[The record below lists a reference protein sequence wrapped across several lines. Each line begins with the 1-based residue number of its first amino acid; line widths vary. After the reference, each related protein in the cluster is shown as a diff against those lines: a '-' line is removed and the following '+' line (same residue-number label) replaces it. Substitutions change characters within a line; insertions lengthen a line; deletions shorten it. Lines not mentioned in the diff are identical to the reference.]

1 MRALGFYNP
10 EASEQYTEEFLFP
23 VKSLM
28 PFSVHQP
35 TLFVYSDIIR
45 HQFVGNKMA
54 PVLRIVPT
62 SGKLGDIVVVRFDR
76 PYFLPVCK
84 GYINSVEIQI
94 NNDSG
99 DLLKFISGKV
109 VCILHLRKVF

>member
-1 MRALGFYNP
+1 M
-10 EASEQYTEEFLFP
+10 FP
-23 VKSLM
+23 VKSIV

-35 TLFVYSDIIR
+35 TLFVYCDIVR

-54 PVLRIVPT
+54 PLLRIVPS
-62 SGKLGDIVVVRFDR
+62 SGQLGDTIVERFTR
-76 PYFLPVCK
+76 PYYVPVSK

-99 DLLKFISGKV
+99 DLIKFISGKV
-109 VCILHLRKVF
+109 VCVLHLRKVGL